1 MLVLPVELREHI
13 LRPLA
18 SHDLVNVRTA
28 GNRALYE
35 LATPMA
41 FRAIRIGNDA
51 RGLEVFRAVVN
62 HRIASMVQEVH
73 VDISQPK
80 TVTKSGALGG
90 CHLLASYP
98 YSTHR
103 HLVDFTSMQ
112 EAYSKGTMFASIAS
126 HFPSLSHL
134 KISFGEDLACSVPQ
148 LERLSGQA
156 MLMDL
161 ILSNPQCRP
170 SRITSLTLHTMV
182 FPWAVFSSLLAMDA
196 LSSLTHLDVH
206 FNDIPAGRIPADF
219 MSSCPQGVR
228 QRADTPPW
236 QLRHLK
242 LAATVESIHFTPID
256 LALLHFPH
264 LETLF
269 IENMTLRTPLAN
281 VLTPAKNPGAME
293 DFIIRHT
300 MLRSLTLKDCMLVH
314 TRRPWSAVYD
324 RISSALTRLTE
335 LSVEFGP
342 PRREWMNQAPSQ
354 FSSKCVVDSH
364 PETSLG
370 YCSLPSMRLEVNRG
384 KFIRDFTDAPLV
396 VKGDEAALVR
406 LKGKVKARA
415 QANNMFSD

>member
-13 LRPLA
+13 LRPLP

-41 FRAIRIGNDA
+41 FRAIRIGNDT

-62 HRIASMVQEVH
+62 HRIASLVQEVH

-80 TVTKSGALGG
+80 TVTTSGALGRYLSPAASPLIIH
-90 CHLLASYP
+90 CHP
-98 YSTHR
+98 
-103 HLVDFTSMQ
+103 VDFTSMQ
-112 EAYSKGTMFASIAS
+112 ETYPKGTMFASIAS

-134 KISFGEDLACSVPQ
+134 KISFGADLACSVPQ
-148 LERLSGQA
+148 AERLSGQA

-170 SRITSLTLHTMV
+170 SRLTSLTLHTMV
-182 FPWAVFSSLLAMDA
+182 FPWATFSSLLAMNT

-206 FNDIPAGRIPADF
+206 FNDIPAGRIPADC
-219 MSSCPQGVR
+219 MSSCPQSIR
-228 QRADTPPW
+228 HRADSPPW
-236 QLRHLK
+236 RLRHLK
-242 LAATVESIHFTPID
+242 LTATVESIHFTPID
-256 LALLHFPH
+256 FTLLHFPY

-269 IENMTLRTPLAN
+269 IENMTFRTPSAN

-293 DFIIRHT
+293 DFIIRHST
-300 MLRSLTLKDCMLVH
+300 LRSLTLKDCMLVH
-314 TRRPWSAVYD
+314 TRRPWAAVYD
-324 RISSALTRLTE
+324 RIFSALTLLTE
-335 LSVEFGP
+335 LSVDFGP
-342 PRREWMNQAPSQ
+342 PRREWINQNPSQ
-354 FSSKCVVDSH
+354 LSSKFLINSH
-364 PETSLG
+364 PEASLG
-370 YCSLPSMRLEVNRG
+370 YCSLSSMRLEVNRG

-415 QANNMFSD
+415 QANNMFSN

>member
-13 LRPLA
+13 LGPLP

-73 VDISQPK
+73 IDISQPK
-80 TVTKSGALGG
+80 TVTKSGAL
-90 CHLLASYP
+90 
-98 YSTHR
+98 
-103 HLVDFTSMQ
+103 DFTSMQ
-112 EAYSKGTMFASIAS
+112 EAYPKGTMFANIAS

-134 KISFGEDLACSVPQ
+134 KISFGQDLACSVPQ
-148 LERLSGQA
+148 TERLAAQA

-170 SRITSLTLHTMV
+170 SRLTSLTLHTMV
-182 FPWAVFSSLLAMDA
+182 FPWAVFSSLLAMNA
-196 LSSLTHLDVH
+196 LSSLTHLDVY

-219 MSSCPQGVR
+219 MSSGPQGIR
-228 QRADTPPW
+228 HRADTPPW
-236 QLRHLK
+236 RLRHLK
-242 LAATVESIHFTPID
+242 LTATVESIHFTPID
-256 LALLHFPH
+256 FTLLHFPY

-269 IENMTLRTPLAN
+269 IENMTFRTPSAN

-293 DFIIRHT
+293 DFIIRHST
-300 MLRSLTLKDCMLVH
+300 LRSLTLKDCMLVH

-324 RISSALTRLTE
+324 RIFSALTLLTE
-335 LSVEFGP
+335 LSVDFGP
-342 PRREWMNQAPSQ
+342 PRREWINQTPSQ
-354 FSSKCVVDSH
+354 LSSKFLINSH
-364 PETSLG
+364 PEASLG
-370 YCSLPSMRLEVNRG
+370 YCSLSSMRLEVNRG

-415 QANNMFSD
+415 QANNMFSN